1 MKKLLKQLGTIVGY
15 AAALIFVGMC
25 LGAGFVEGVLIATT
39 MLR

>member
-15 AAALIFVGMC
+15 AAALIFIGMC
-25 LGAGFVEGVLIATT
+25 LGVGFVEGVLIATT

>member
-25 LGAGFVEGVLIATT
+25 LGTGFVEGVLIATT